1 MGIHIKSIINNIK
14 NQPNIMYSITQETKN
29 LISTNLYEASI
40 VIASIPEELID
51 EEMKKIIEI
60 ILHNTKNNINLLD
73 NLIATQELDS
83 REFHQMD

>member
-1 MGIHIKSIINNIK
+1 
-14 NQPNIMYSITQETKN
+14 MYSITQETKN

>member
-1 MGIHIKSIINNIK
+1 
-14 NQPNIMYSITQETKN
+14 MYSITQETKN

-60 ILHNTKNNINLLD
+60 ILHNTKNNLNLLD
-73 NLIATQELDS
+73 NLIATQEFDS
-83 REFHQMD
+83 SEFHQMD